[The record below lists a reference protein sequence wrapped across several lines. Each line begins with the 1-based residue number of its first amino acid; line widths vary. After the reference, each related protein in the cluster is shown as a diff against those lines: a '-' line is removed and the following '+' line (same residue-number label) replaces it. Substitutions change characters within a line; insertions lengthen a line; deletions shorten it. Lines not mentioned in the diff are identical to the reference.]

1 MTRRRF
7 DKVEH
12 FDKDSG
18 SDSSCLSSDS
28 DPEEV
33 EESEEEVSEEGDES
47 PGVACFHISLSDIDD
62 DDEPPEEEDEHYI
75 LGCMIKCQS
84 GYECRYCPFITC
96 PNERTMRAHVSS
108 TRHTRLERI
117 MKRESPGPDDVDYDD
132 DGYDLETH
140 HRRFF
145 FFDIREKQII
155 IGNKG
160 KLRTDDNKVVD
171 DPETPSQEGV
181 NSDDATQKS
190 RKKMRQTKD

>member
-75 LGCMIKCQS
+75 LGPCEHMSHQ
-84 GYECRYCPFITC
+84 R
-96 PNERTMRAHVSS
+96 
-108 TRHTRLERI
+108 
-117 MKRESPGPDDVDYDD
+117 
-132 DGYDLETH
+132 
-140 HRRFF
+140 
-145 FFDIREKQII
+145 
-155 IGNKG
+155 
-160 KLRTDDNKVVD
+160 
-171 DPETPSQEGV
+171 
-181 NSDDATQKS
+181 
-190 RKKMRQTKD
+190 

>member
-47 PGVACFHISLSDIDD
+47 PGVACFHISLCYPLLDEKSDIDD

-140 HRRFF
+140 HRR
-145 FFDIREKQII
+145 
-155 IGNKG
+155 
-160 KLRTDDNKVVD
+160 TDDNKVVD
-171 DPETPSQEGV
+171 DPETPSQVWFSDNSRKCQKEGV